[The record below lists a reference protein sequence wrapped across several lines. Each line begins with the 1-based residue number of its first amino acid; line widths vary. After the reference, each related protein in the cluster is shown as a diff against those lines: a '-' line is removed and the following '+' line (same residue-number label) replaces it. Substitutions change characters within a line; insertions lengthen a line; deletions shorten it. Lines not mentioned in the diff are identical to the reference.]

1 MAPATQN
8 QNALFK
14 ALMMDEPNETFR
26 YVLYLPHLSPIRDP
40 VVGDWCQSKSVAKW
54 KAAMAAVRTLHEM
67 GELDYRLKPKS
78 RLEEHEDD
86 DDEETEAGKPKAGT
100 KKRRRYY
107 ETAPPR
113 PFTAGRPAHLY
124 KIALR
129 LTEEISRE
137 AWAKKQHALYRPE
150 EHPRKMGV
158 IVGAEIPEA
167 GLSAF
172 HLHTGSGRVLVQLEY
187 CGAVPPLTGG
197 QMKSLAE
204 FHDAAFGPDGL
215 ALTPPWTEAAAAVG
229 RQNTDYAAAPV
240 IVERGR
246 VVVDF
251 DCVAQVVNAKAKRPH
266 LDHDERFSDAVVIPV
281 AGGTEGAFFVEEV
294 VRDRSPSSTFPNDK
308 TMTFLDYYRK
318 KYGIAIE
325 DPRQPLLRISNARA
339 RPDMKNPVVVGA
351 AGDVYPYQHGYTP
364 NGELGFV
371 GMDREK
377 FLKGKTLLVPELVR
391 VNPMPASLWR
401 ECQILPFAL
410 ERVQGR
416 APMSSSS
423 FHI

>member
-1 MAPATQN
+1 
-8 QNALFK
+8 
-14 ALMMDEPNETFR
+14 MMDEPNETFR
-26 YVLYLPHLSPIRDP
+26 CVLYMPHLSPIRDP
-40 VVGDWCQSKSVAKW
+40 VVGEWCQSKNVAKW
-54 KAAMAAVRTLHEM
+54 KAAMTAVKMLHQM
-67 GELDYRLKPKS
+67 GELDYHLKPKS
-78 RLEEHEDD
+78 RLAEHDDED
-86 DDEETEAGKPKAGT
+86 DDEEAEAGKPKAGT

-107 ETAPPR
+107 ETVPPR
-113 PFTAGRPAHLY
+113 PFTAGAWRGPAHLY

-172 HLHTGSGRVLVQLEY
+172 HLHTGSGRVLARLEY
-187 CGAVPPLTGG
+187 CGVVPPLTGD

-215 ALTPPWTEAAAAVG
+215 AFTPKWMEAAAAEG
-229 RQNTDYAAAPV
+229 GQPTDYAAAPV
-240 IVERGR
+240 IEECGQ
-246 VVVDF
+246 VVIDF
-251 DCVAQVVNAKAKRPH
+251 DCVAQVVASAAAKKPH
-266 LDHDERFSDAVVIPV
+266 LDHDERFSDAVVIPE

-294 VRDRSPSSTFPNDK
+294 VRDMTPSSTFPNDK
-308 TMTFLDYYRK
+308 TMTFLDHYK
-318 KYGIAIE
+318 KNYDKTIK

-339 RPDMKNPVVVGA
+339 RPDMKNPVVVGS
-351 AGDVYPYQHGYTP
+351 AGDAYPYH
-364 NGELGFV
+364 FV

-391 VNPMPASLWR
+391 VHPMPASLWR

-416 APMSSSS
+416 APLSCSSLQS
-423 FHI
+423 